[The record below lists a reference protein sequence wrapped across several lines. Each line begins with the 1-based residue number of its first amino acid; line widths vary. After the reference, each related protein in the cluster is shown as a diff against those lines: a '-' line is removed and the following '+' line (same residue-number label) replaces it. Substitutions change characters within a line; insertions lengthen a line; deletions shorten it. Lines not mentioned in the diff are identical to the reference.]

1 MQPMRDTKTSGPP
14 SEAGGDGQIGAFD
27 ALTYI
32 YEVSREMA
40 ALAEQHRL
48 SRLAAGLELT
58 RSLAAEAL
66 ASLAIQSRSGNAAP
80 EEAT

>member
-1 MQPMRDTKTSGPP
+1 MREETTGGAAN
-14 SEAGGDGQIGAFD
+14 EADGDAQIGVFD

-32 YEVSREMA
+32 YGVSREMA
-40 ALAEQHRL
+40 ALAEQHKL

-66 ASLAIQSRSGNAAP
+66 ASLAVQSRSGNAAP
-80 EEAT
+80 DDAT